1 MMSFSPATGLRPRQP
16 TRSLIPAMSSSLHPM
31 LNVAIKA
38 ARAAGAII
46 NRAALDVET
55 VRVSAKQTND
65 FVTEV
70 DHAAEA
76 AIIET
81 LLQAYPGH
89 GILAEE
95 SGSEYGAQ
103 HSDYQWIIDPLD
115 GTTNFIHGFPVYCV
129 SIALA
134 VKGRVEQAVVY
145 DPTRNDLFCATRGRG
160 AFLNDRRIRV
170 AKRSRL
176 QECLIST
183 GFPYRPGD
191 KLRAYMSML
200 GEVMSQCAGVRR
212 PGAAALDL
220 AYVAAGFSDGFF
232 ESGLKAWDVAAG
244 SLLVTEAGG
253 LVGNYTGDADF
264 MDHGECVAGN
274 PRIYAQL
281 VNTLGKYSKFA
292 GVADKMAVDSVARSQ
307 DAEPAAAPVAD
318 KPKSVLKVRR
328 PADSETGQSAPSAH
342 QSAKARSAS
351 RKP

>member
-1 MMSFSPATGLRPRQP
+1 
-16 TRSLIPAMSSSLHPM
+16 M

-38 ARAAGAII
+38 ARAAGALI
-46 NRAALDVET
+46 NRAALDVEA

-95 SGSEYGAQ
+95 SGQAHGAR

-160 AFLNDRRIRV
+160 AYLNDRRIRV
-170 AKRSRL
+170 AKRTRL

-191 KLRAYMSML
+191 KLRTYLSML
-200 GEVMSQCAGVRR
+200 GDVMSQCAGVRR

-232 ESGLKAWDVAAG
+232 ETGLKAWDVAAG
-244 SLLVTEAGG
+244 SLLITEAGG
-253 LVGNYTGDADF
+253 LVGNFTGEADF
-264 MDHGECVAGN
+264 MHQGECVAGN

-281 VNTLGKYSKFA
+281 VNVLGSYSKFA
-292 GVADKMAVDSVARSQ
+292 GVADKLQVAAKEAAKEATKEAAKDITSDAAAEGIADAAPQPERVKTVLRARKR
-307 DAEPAAAPVAD
+307 AEPAEPAKTTDAPAAP
-318 KPKSVLKVRR
+318 SQ
-328 PADSETGQSAPSAH
+328 GG
-342 QSAKARSAS
+342 KARRAPL
-351 RKP
+351 RKG

>member
-1 MMSFSPATGLRPRQP
+1 
-16 TRSLIPAMSSSLHPM
+16 M

-46 NRAALDVET
+46 NRAALDVEA

-70 DHAAEA
+70 DHASET

-89 GILAEE
+89 SILAEE
-95 SGSEYGAQ
+95 SGNQHGAR

-145 DPTRNDLFCATRGRG
+145 DPTRNDLFYATRGRG

-170 AKRSRL
+170 AKRTRL
-176 QECLIST
+176 EECLIAT

-191 KLRAYMSML
+191 ELQTYIRML
-200 GEVMSQCAGVRR
+200 AEVMSQCAGVRR

-220 AYVAAGFSDGFF
+220 AYVAAGYSDGFF
-232 ESGLKAWDVAAG
+232 ETGLKAWDVAAG

-253 LVGNYTGDADF
+253 LVGNFTGEADF
-264 MDHGECVAGN
+264 MHQGECLAAN
-274 PRIYAQL
+274 PRIYAQM
-281 VNTLGKYSKFA
+281 VTLLGRYSKFA
-292 GVADKMAVDSVARSQ
+292 GAEHKRTVAAD
-307 DAEPAAAPVAD
+307 AAAKSG
-318 KPKSVLKVRR
+318 KPLLKGRGPQTA
-328 PADSETGQSAPSAH
+328 PASPDEGTAGTP
-342 QSAKARSAS
+342 
-351 RKP
+351 

>member
-1 MMSFSPATGLRPRQP
+1 
-16 TRSLIPAMSSSLHPM
+16 M

-38 ARAAGAII
+38 ARAAGAVI
-46 NRAALDVET
+46 NRAALDVEA
-55 VRVSAKQTND
+55 VRVSSKQTND

-95 SGSEYGAQ
+95 SGDLHGAR

-145 DPTRNDLFCATRGRG
+145 DPTRNDLFYATRGRG

-170 AKRSRL
+170 AKRTGL
-176 QECLIST
+176 DQCLIST

-191 KLRAYMSML
+191 KLQVYIRML
-200 GEVMSQCAGVRR
+200 AEVMSQCAGVRR

-220 AYVAAGFSDGFF
+220 AYVAAGYSDGFF
-232 ESGLKAWDVAAG
+232 ETGLKAWDVAAG
-244 SLLVTEAGG
+244 SLLITEAGG
-253 LVGNYTGDADF
+253 LIGNLTGEADF
-264 MDHGECVAGN
+264 MHQGECLAGN

-281 VNTLGKYSKFA
+281 VSILSRYSKFA
-292 GVADKMAVDSVARSQ
+292 GTEDKRSV
-307 DAEPAAAPVAD
+307 
-318 KPKSVLKVRR
+318 
-328 PADSETGQSAPSAH
+328 ETGAPAKVGKPLLKGRGNKAH
-342 QSAKARSAS
+342 GEAPQD
-351 RKP
+351 PP